1 MSKTANKSSTM
12 AVAGCVAM
20 IGIGWALATICVFI
34 NIRNGVRLTTDNYGS
49 VLNGALVAGVSI
61 APIAATSFT
70 GYHFRGGR
78 WGKAITCLLVAVPLI
93 IFNAW
98 SSTEF
103 VGDQMLGQIKAQED
117 NLSTKKQ
124 LSESINAEKLRSKRE
139 AEERFLDAW
148 VRTKDPAEKARI
160 EKQLEKLR
168 AETPELTAPMADP
181 KAGARASWLSKR
193 LGWDRETIEGIT
205 PTVLPILVQIVEVF
219 FSLMGFASWPG
230 KSAAETS
237 GNQQRL
243 PATVRQ
249 LSRTEAEKAR
259 KTAQAD
265 LEQLVAQ
272 NAEPCVTECAARWG
286 VDKGTAS
293 KWISDFVRNAPM
305 RKIQRGKRKI
315 VVAHPRLKIVESS

>member
-1 MSKTANKSSTM
+1 MSETANKPSTI

-34 NIRNGVRLTTDNYGS
+34 NIRNGVRLTTDNYGTF
-49 VLNGALVAGVSI
+49 LNGALIADVSV

-78 WGKAITCLLVAVPLI
+78 WGKAIACLLVAVPLI

-117 NLSTKKQ
+117 NLTTRKQ
-124 LSESINAEKLRSKRE
+124 LSESVNAEKLRSKRE
-139 AEERFLDAW
+139 AEARFLDAW
-148 VRTKDPAEKARI
+148 TRTKDPAEKARI
-160 EKQLEKLR
+160 ERQLEKLR

-181 KAGARASWLSKR
+181 KATVGARASWLSKR
-193 LGWDRETIEGIT
+193 LGWDKETIEGIT

-219 FSLMGFASWPG
+219 FSLMGFASWPS
-230 KSAAETS
+230 KSPAEAN

-243 PATVRQ
+243 RATVRQ
-249 LSRTEAEKAR
+249 LSKAEVEKAR

-265 LEQLVAQ
+265 L
-272 NAEPCVTECAARWG
+272 
-286 VDKGTAS
+286 
-293 KWISDFVRNAPM
+293 
-305 RKIQRGKRKI
+305 
-315 VVAHPRLKIVESS
+315 

>member
-1 MSKTANKSSTM
+1 MSETANKSSTM

-20 IGIGWALATICVFI
+20 IGIAWALATICVFI

-49 VLNGALVAGVSI
+49 VLNGALVAGVSV

-78 WGKAITCLLVAVPLI
+78 WGKALRPLI

-103 VGDQMLGQIKAQED
+103 VGDQMLGQIQAQEETHTSNQRLND
-117 NLSTKKQ
+117 TLND
-124 LSESINAEKLRSKRE
+124 EKLRSKRE
-139 AEERFLDAW
+139 TEQKFLEAW
-148 VRTKDPAEKARI
+148 VKTKDPAEKERI
-160 EKQLEKLR
+160 EKQLDKLR
-168 AETPELTAPMADP
+168 SQMLELTAPVTPP
-181 KAGARASWLSKR
+181 KVGARASWLSKR
-193 LGWDRETIEGIT
+193 MGWDKETIEGIT

-219 FSLMGFASWPG
+219 FSLMGFASWPA
-230 KSAAETS
+230 KSPGETS
-237 GNQQRL
+237 GNQPRL

-249 LSRTEAEKAR
+249 LSRTEAEEAR
-259 KTAQAD
+259 KTARAD

-293 KWISDFVRNAPM
+293 KWISDFVRDAHM
-305 RKIQRGKRKI
+305 RKIQRGKRKV
-315 VVAHPRLKIVESS
+315 VVAHPRLKVVESS

>member
-1 MSKTANKSSTM
+1 MSETANKSSTM

-20 IGIGWALATICVFI
+20 IGIAWALATICVFI
-34 NIRNGVRLTTDNYGS
+34 NIRNGVRLTTDNYGG
-49 VLNGALVAGVSI
+49 VLNGALVAGVSV

-103 VGDQMLGQIKAQED
+103 VGDQMLGQIQAQE
-117 NLSTKKQ
+117 
-124 LSESINAEKLRSKRE
+124 ESRTTNQRLNETLNDEKVRSKRE
-139 AEERFLDAW
+139 TEQKFLEAW
-148 VRTKDPAEKARI
+148 VKTKDPAEKERI
-160 EKQLEKLR
+160 EKQLDKLR
-168 AETPELTAPMADP
+168 SQMLELTAPVAPP
-181 KAGARASWLSKR
+181 KVGARASWLSKR
-193 LGWDRETIEGIT
+193 MGWDKETIEGIT

-219 FSLMGFASWPG
+219 FSLMGFASWPA
-230 KSAAETS
+230 KLSAETS
-237 GNQQRL
+237 ENQQRL

-249 LSRTEAEKAR
+249 LSRTEAEEAR

-305 RKIQRGKRKI
+305 RKIQRGKRKVI
-315 VVAHPRLKIVESS
+315 VAHPRLKIVESS